1 MRKWFQGGVVLLCL
15 LAVVPAAKAGI
26 IVEGS
31 LGKGASL
38 SPSPVRAQP
47 TNVMIAP
54 GLTFLSVL
62 RAEVGFVWA
71 LPDVQPH
78 KSEVEIRPMLTLAP
92 PIFPLFGR
100 LIFGFT
106 NLVDGPRKVAVGAS
120 GGIKFGVGPVGVF
133 AELGV
138 LPRSFNT
145 TVSWVMEGRAGVA
158 LEF

>member
-1 MRKWFQGGVVLLCL
+1 MLKWFQAAVVLLCL
-15 LAVVPAAKAGI
+15 LAVAPAARAGL

-38 SPSPVRAQP
+38 SPSPVRALP
-47 TNVMIAP
+47 TNIMIAP
-54 GLTFLSVL
+54 GITFLSIL
-62 RAEVGFVWA
+62 RAELGFVWA

-78 KSEVEIRPMLTLAP
+78 KSEVELRPMLTLAP
-92 PIFPLFGR
+92 PVLPLFGR

-106 NLVDGPRKVAVGAS
+106 NLVDGPRKVAIGAS
-120 GGIKFGVGPVGVF
+120 GGLKFGVGPVGLF
-133 AELGV
+133 AEVGV

-145 TVSWVMEGRAGVA
+145 TVAWVLEGRAGVA

>member
-15 LAVVPAAKAGI
+15 LAVAPVAKAGL

-47 TNVMIAP
+47 TNIMITP
-54 GLTFLSVL
+54 GITFLSLL

-78 KSEVEIRPMLTLAP
+78 RSEVEIRPMLTVAP
-92 PIFPLFGR
+92 PIIPLFGR

-106 NLVDGPRKVAVGAS
+106 HLVDGPRKLAVGVS
-120 GGIKFGVGPVGVF
+120 GGLKFGVGPVGVF

-138 LPRSFNT
+138 LPRSFDT
-145 TVSWVMEGRAGVA
+145 TVNWVMEARAGVA